1 MSWQKTALT
10 HQKHKSLS
18 DFFKHNTN
26 RRIIYLKPW
35 TSKWKCFS
43 HIWSKWFWIIKKRG
57 KILWNCIC
65 KLEKPLKNYK
75 NHFWLGLVIGIAE
88 SDWAAFLTG
97 ACYWHSRIWLSCVF
111 CTCEY
116 RISAKGKL
124 PYMRKYFNVWMRGPD
139 GVL

>member
-10 HQKHKSLS
+10 HQKHRSLS

-88 SDWAAFLTG
+88 SDWAEFSAHVNTESQQRG
-97 ACYWHSRIWLSCVF
+97 NCRICENTSMCEWGVQMGF
-111 CTCEY
+111 C
-116 RISAKGKL
+116 RI
-124 PYMRKYFNVWMRGPD
+124 M
-139 GVL
+139 